1 MNENKKNS
9 IKWILTSVAILLVLS
24 AVILSLWE
32 KQSDGEL
39 DFTLKLDKEQVQKG
53 DDFQTQVILT
63 NTGNYTFNVWEL
75 KHQISYDI
83 HIYDSDGSRIK
94 YLGEVI
100 QRTQLGNDFL
110 RKLSPGESVNSTRE
124 FETEDWG
131 TLDSGNYTINAVYH
145 THFGENI
152 LIPYWIGSVKSNNV
166 TLAVD

>member
-1 MNENKKNS
+1 M
-9 IKWILTSVAILLVLS
+9 
-24 AVILSLWE
+24 SLWE

-83 HIYDSDGSRIK
+83 HIYDSDESRIK
-94 YLGEVI
+94 YVGGVI
-100 QRTQLGNDFL
+100 QRIQLENDFL
-110 RKLSPGESVNSTRE
+110 RKLNPGESIKSTKE

-131 TLDSGNYTINAVYH
+131 TTLDRGNYTINAVYH

-152 LIPYWIGSVKSNNV
+152 WIPYWIGSVESNNV
-166 TLAVD
+166 TLVVK